1 MLSIITE
8 SFGFHL
14 IDAMHL
20 TDAKNLYQL
29 SGVHLLMCSLSVKI
43 ELSVKTKIFMFP
55 FNKNV
60 HGISKAY
67 FERSQIHSRKKS
79 LSLEHQQGFHL
90 CEECFKES
98 KYLAGISSTS

>member
-8 SFGFHL
+8 SFGLHL

-20 TDAKNLYQL
+20 TDAKNLYHL
-29 SGVHLLMCSLSVKI
+29 SGVHLIMCSLSVKTK
-43 ELSVKTKIFMFP
+43 LSVKTEIFLFSSNKI
-55 FNKNV
+55 V

-67 FERSQIHSRKKS
+67 FERSQVHSRKES
-79 LSLEHQQGFHL
+79 LLLEYQQGFHL
-90 CEECFKES
+90 CKECFKES